1 MALNLLSVGRTTMNK
16 QRYSPLY
23 QLTIARFREFY
34 REPAAVFW
42 VYVFPLLLAVAL
54 GIAFRER
61 PVEKVSVHLRTDVGS
76 SDAVTAI
83 REKLQADDQLTIHE
97 VTGDDWVKLLR
108 SGKADLVINPT
119 PDGGFEL
126 WDEPNRTDSVL
137 ARHAIERALYKP
149 STGGPRLTERHLE
162 ETGNRY
168 IDFLLPGLLGM
179 NLMGGGLF
187 GVGFVLA
194 DMRIRKLLKR
204 FLATPMSRRDFM
216 VSIMLSRMIFTV
228 PEVLVLLLFGWLA
241 FDVKNQGSAFALLF
255 VIVFGAAS
263 FSGLGLLVAS
273 RAKTI
278 ETVSGLMNLIMLPM
292 WLLSGVFFSAERFPE
307 AMQPFIRVLPL
318 TALNDALRA
327 IMLEGQSLVNLGF
340 EMAVLG
346 VWGGLSFVIALKIFR
361 WQ

>member
-1 MALNLLSVGRTTMNK
+1 MSQERYTPLL
-16 QRYSPLY
+16 
-23 QLTIARFREFY
+23 QLTLARFREFY

-54 GIAFRER
+54 GIAFREK
-61 PVEKVSVHLRTDVGS
+61 PVEKINVHIRTNQGSPESVASLKERLAQDERIVVRDVAGEEW
-76 SDAVTAI
+76 T
-83 REKLQADDQLTIHE
+83 R
-97 VTGDDWVKLLR
+97 LLG
-108 SGKADLVINPT
+108 SGKTDLVIVPT
-119 PDGGFEL
+119 PGGGYEL
-126 WDEPNRTDSVL
+126 WDEPNRSGSVL
-137 ARHAIERALYKP
+137 ARHAVESVLYRP
-149 STGGPRLTERHLE
+149 STGGAQLTEKHLE

-204 FLATPMSRRDFM
+204 FLATPMRRRDFLIS
-216 VSIMLSRMIFTV
+216 VMLSRMIFTI
-228 PEVLVLLLFGWLA
+228 PEVLILLLFGWLA
-241 FDVKNQGSAFALLF
+241 FGVKNHGSLF
-255 VIVFGAAS
+255 SLVFLIVFGAAS

-278 ETVSGLMNLIMLPM
+278 ETVSGLMNLVMLPM
-292 WLLSGVFFSAERFPE
+292 WLLSGVFFSAERFPDV
-307 AMQPFIRVLPL
+307 MQPFIQILPL

-327 IMLEGQSLVNLGF
+327 VMLEGKSLADLGW
-340 EMAVLG
+340 ELGVLG
-346 VWGGLSFVIALKIFR
+346 VWGVVSFAVALKIFR